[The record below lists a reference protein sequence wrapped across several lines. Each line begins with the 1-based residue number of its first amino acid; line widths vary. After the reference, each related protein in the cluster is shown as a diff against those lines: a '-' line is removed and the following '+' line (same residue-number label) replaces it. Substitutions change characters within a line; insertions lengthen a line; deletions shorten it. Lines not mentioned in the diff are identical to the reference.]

1 MKRHSIDVGQRQT
14 RFGSG
19 TIVKAAA
26 EDEPIR
32 IVASN
37 EDVDRYGDI
46 VRSAFWELTN
56 FQKNPVLLYGHNN
69 RSFPVGK
76 VTAIGIEG
84 TQLVATLGF
93 MPEDVSPESVM
104 VERML
109 RTGFLNASSV
119 GFTPTKTPK
128 RILDENNEWTG
139 GYEFVGQELME
150 LSIVP
155 VPALAS
161 ALVVSRSFVDREQFV
176 RDVETLNN
184 IATDVVRYNE
194 YRARLAAVSGI

>member
-1 MKRHSIDVGQRQT
+1 MKRQAIDAGTPQYRS
-14 RFGSG
+14 GS
-19 TIVKAAA
+19 TVIKATPDGA
-26 EDEPIR
+26 DPIR
-32 IVASN
+32 IIASD
-37 EDVDRYGDI
+37 ESVDRYGDI
-46 VRSAFWELTN
+46 VRAAGWELTN
-56 FQKNPVLLYGHNN
+56 FRKNPVLLYGHNN
-69 RSFPVGK
+69 RSFPVGR
-76 VTAIGIEG
+76 VEAIGVEG

-93 MPEDVSPESVM
+93 MPDDVSPESVM

-119 GFTPTKTPK
+119 GFTPTKAPK
-128 RILDENNEWTG
+128 RILDANNEWTG

-176 RDVETLNN
+176 RDLEKLNTV
-184 IATDVVRYNE
+184 AADPVRFNE